1 MSHYWGPA
9 GRGSHPQDRRL
20 GFGPSLQDVN
30 RARLQPRMNA
40 PSAQRGW
47 FEISEDGWAR
57 LSSARPMGRLLL
69 EAVQNALDA
78 GAANV
83 SVDLSAERLV
93 VEDDATLG
101 ITDERLVYTL
111 FLSDKML
118 DPSRRGRMGRG
129 LKELLAAA
137 ERARVETV
145 GATIAFGPEGRVR
158 EPSERERGTRI
169 VVERR
174 CSEDERTEAEA
185 WLRLVLPPRGVTLKV
200 NGRAIRRP
208 RVLLGLPSTELET
221 VIVEAG
227 VERAAMRSARID
239 LYPPRRNEVPHLFEM
254 GVPIQPWN
262 APWHCD
268 VGQRVPLGEGRDGA
282 TERYVLALKAML
294 LEATIHR
301 NLDRRDLTA
310 DWVQEVIGRWP
321 VRSTLLDA
329 YVSKVFPRGSLLP
342 GSSHADD
349 RARQLGAHIVEA
361 GALSSGTFSA
371 LARVL
376 ETSDEFVR
384 RRSREAGGE
393 PVEPDATQAAF
404 AEGVRF
410 LAKKVA
416 GSVVRVRFFSRGA
429 SDDGWIE
436 DALTD
441 VGARVVSFNVQ
452 SKLRF
457 DDLTDPT
464 TLGVVLHELA
474 HLVTAEHDR
483 RFVDRLQYLGAAT
496 ANLFAAEG
504 RPLLDALRSGDVGAL
519 ARHA

>member
-1 MSHYWGPA
+1 MSE
-9 GRGSHPQDRRL
+9 HPTHRHP
-20 GFGPSLQDVN
+20 G
-30 RARLQPRMNA
+30 
-40 PSAQRGW
+40 RGW

-57 LSSARPMGRLLL
+57 ISSARPIGRLML

-78 GAANV
+78 GAGV
-83 SVDLSAERLV
+83 VTLEIGPEKLSI
-93 VEDDATLG
+93 EDDADLG
-101 ITDERLVYTL
+101 IADERLIYTL
-111 FLSDKML
+111 FLSDKTD

-137 ERARVETV
+137 DRAQVETV
-145 GATIAFGPEGRVR
+145 GRVISFGPSGRST
-158 EPSERERGTRI
+158 EPSERTRGTRI
-169 VVERR
+169 VAYRAS
-174 CSEDERTEAEA
+174 SESELREAES
-185 WLRLVLPPRGVTLKV
+185 LIRLVLPPAGVALKI
-200 NGRAIRRP
+200 NGKVIKRP
-208 RVLLGLPSTELET
+208 KVLLSLPSTELET
-221 VIVEAG
+221 VIVQDG
-227 VERAAMRSARID
+227 VERAATRSAQID
-239 LYPPRRNEVPHLFEM
+239 LFVPRRGESAHLFEM

-294 LEATIHR
+294 LEATVHR

-310 DWVQEVIGRWP
+310 DWVQEVIARWP

-342 GSSHADD
+342 GSAHADD

-361 GALSSGTFSA
+361 AALSQGTFSA

-384 RRSREAGGE
+384 RRSREVGGE
-393 PVEPDATQAAF
+393 PVAPDAIQAAF
-404 AEGVRF
+404 AESVRF
-410 LAKKVA
+410 LAKRIA
-416 GSVVRVRFFSRGA
+416 GSVIRVRFFSRGVG
-429 SDDGWIE
+429 DDGWME

-441 VGARVVSFNVQ
+441 VGGRTVSFNVQ
-452 SKLRF
+452 SKLAF
-457 DDLTDPT
+457 HDILEPT

-483 RFVDRLQYLGAAT
+483 RFVDRLQYLGASL
-496 ANLFAAEG
+496 ANVLAESG
-504 RPLLDALRSGDVGAL
+504 RPLLDALRAGDVAAL
-519 ARHA
+519 AAHAHPDR